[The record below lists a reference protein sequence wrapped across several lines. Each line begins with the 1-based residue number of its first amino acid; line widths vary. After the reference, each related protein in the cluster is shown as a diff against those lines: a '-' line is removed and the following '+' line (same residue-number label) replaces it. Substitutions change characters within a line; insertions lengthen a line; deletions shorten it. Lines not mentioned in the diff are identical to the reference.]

1 MPSAIAGLE
10 AQGRAAKAA
19 AHRLAYLSTDIKN
32 QALHNICQ
40 EVLARADEILTANQR
55 DYRAAQ
61 ASGMSAHMLDRLML
75 NSSRLEGI
83 AQDMLAIAALP
94 DPVGEVFDMRTGG
107 NGLQIGRKR
116 VPLGVI
122 GAIYESPG

>member
-10 AQGRAAKAA
+10 ARGRAAKAA
-19 AHRLAYLSTDIKN
+19 VHRLAYLSTDIKN

-40 EVLARADEILTANQR
+40 EVLARSDEILTANQR
-55 DYRAAQ
+55 DYRAAE
-61 ASGMSAHMLDRLML
+61 ASGMSAYMLDRLML

-94 DPVGEVFDMRTGG
+94 DPVGEVFDMRTGSS
-107 NGLQIGRKR
+107 GLQIGRAR
-116 VPLGVI
+116 RQGGHLFQLR
-122 GAIYESPG
+122 PG